1 MNRCSFLLGLYI
13 VDIGWPVPDKM
24 VILTGDCFFSRSLY
38 QRRTGSFSQ
47 ELSCSGARNKFITG
61 AIPRIFKYLTEH
73 LDLPG
78 HSQSVKDKKERRY
91 FPRKQANT
99 TKKHLSITG
108 K

>member
-1 MNRCSFLLGLYI
+1 MFFFARPLYCGHWLTCSGQNGYSHWRL
-13 VDIGWPVPDKM
+13 
-24 VILTGDCFFSRSLY
+24 FFFQVTLPEI
-38 QRRTGSFSQ
+38 RTGSFSQ